1 MAVKLLRILGLCT
14 PWRRIAHDGN
24 VDRVRSILSQVMR
37 GSFAQLKLGRWMAR
51 QCLQLLAA
59 QLCAG
64 DAAFGKQCDCDADI
78 PSRLNVPARYLS
90 PPCPPAACG
99 PDPRSRRMDGGD
111 AVVQSSGAQTV
122 GIQCIGRLSAV
133 ALAPQCLPHQR
144 PAPRPPIFV
153 LLLISDVC
161 CLPLCCKHGVSPLSL
176 YINGPFIPRQ
186 SRQRSIDL
194 HEVFR
199 DSQQL
204 RASQLALSLLWRRC
218 ANSNAVRTREQG

>member
-37 GSFAQLKLGRWMAR
+37 GSFAQQGRWMAR
-51 QCLQLLAA
+51 QRLQLLTA

-64 DAAFGKQCDCDADI
+64 DAAPGKQCDCDADI
-78 PSRLNVPARYLS
+78 PSRPARYLS
-90 PPCPPAACG
+90 LPSPPAACG

-122 GIQCIGRLSAV
+122 GIQCIGRSFAV
-133 ALAPQCLPHQR
+133 ALALQCLPHQR
-144 PAPRPPIFV
+144 PSPRPPLFV
-153 LLLISDVC
+153 LLPISDVC

-176 YINGPFIPRQ
+176 YMNGPFNTDSPTITTTIHPCTRFSRLSTIGDQSPRIQ
-186 SRQRSIDL
+186 YFVAEMCHFTCGADL
-194 HEVFR
+194 GVGW
-199 DSQQL
+199 
-204 RASQLALSLLWRRC
+204 ASD
-218 ANSNAVRTREQG
+218 